1 MGYADLVRR
10 ASGGE
15 VVAFVELTRCFQH
28 AAFGS
33 ALALTGDFQQA
44 EDVAQEAFLAA
55 WSALP
60 NLADAAAF
68 PGWLRTIVRR
78 QAFRLLRQ
86 RELQTTSLAE
96 AEEVPSEE
104 PAADQQIERRQQ
116 ARAALAALSTL
127 PTRLR
132 EPAMLFFVHECSHQD
147 IATFLDL
154 TLATVN
160 NRLHSART
168 ELKRRMLIMITENLH
183 GQALPDDFANRIGRL
198 IEARGQFVDA
208 LFDPG
213 ATPDI
218 LTELSISDESNRRAV
233 NFHVAQRPNPGL
245 VRGVVGSPAGSLP
258 RGSTVLSSGRHT
270 RTPVNPAEF
279 AEIVRSVSAEA
290 PSDQPVRL
298 LETGIKVIDVMCP
311 LVAGGTL
318 ALAGDFGAGV
328 TVVMEELVRRLSGGR
343 DRLTILL
350 MIAQPSAER
359 YPRALEPGYSLSDEL
374 KKDGYSEG
382 TVGAVQTLFFRGAES
397 NWTAERLDELA
408 PADTVI
414 HLSFARAKA
423 RVYPTVDVLTAR
435 SRLLKTKVTGNEH
448 VAMAGRVR
456 QALGA
461 LWSEKARPR
470 TRAAR
475 VARERAL
482 KLQNYFTQPFYCAEP
497 WTKLPGVT
505 VGASEALRTC
515 RDILDGRYD
524 DIPAEQFYFR
534 GGIDDIRRGEGPG
547 HAIGP
552 VRR

>member
-1 MGYADLVRR
+1 MDYAELVRR

-15 VVAFVELTRCFQH
+15 VKAFVELTRRFQH

-33 ALALTGDFQQA
+33 ALAFTGDFQQA
-44 EDVAQEAFLAA
+44 EDVVQESFLAA

-60 NLADAAAF
+60 SLTDAAAF

-78 QAFRLLRQ
+78 HAFRLLRR
-86 RELQTTSLAE
+86 REMPTTTLAE
-96 AEEVPSEE
+96 AEELPSEE
-104 PAADQQIERRQQ
+104 PAADQRIEQRQHAQ
-116 ARAALAALSTL
+116 AVLATLSRL
-127 PTRLR
+127 PARLR

-147 IATFLDL
+147 IATFLGL

-168 ELKRRMLIMITENLH
+168 ELKRRMLTMITDNLH

-198 IEARGQFVDA
+198 IEARGNVVDA
-208 LFDPG
+208 LFDPE

-218 LTELSISDESNRRAV
+218 LTELSISDEANRRAV
-233 NFHVAQRPNPGL
+233 NFHVVQRPAPGI
-245 VRGVVGSPAGSLP
+245 VRGVAKPSAGGLP

-270 RTPVNPAEF
+270 RTPFDPTEF
-279 AEIVRSVSAEA
+279 AEFVRSLPAEA
-290 PSDQPVRL
+290 PIGQPLRL

-318 ALAGDFGAGV
+318 AIAGDPGGGSP
-328 TVVMEELVRRLSGGR
+328 VVMEELVRRLSAGP

-350 MIAQPSAER
+350 MMPQPSAEIW
-359 YPRALEPGYSLSDEL
+359 PQALEPGYSHAEAL

-382 TVGAVQTLFFRGAES
+382 TVGAVQTLFFRAAEGGWVQEEL
-397 NWTAERLDELA
+397 NALA

-414 HLSFARAKA
+414 RLSLERARAK
-423 RVYPTVDVLTAR
+423 VYPTVDLLTSR
-435 SRLLKTKVTGNEH
+435 SRLLETKAAGREH
-448 VAMAGRVR
+448 VTIANRVR
-456 QALGA
+456 KALTS
-461 LWSEKARPR
+461 LWSEKNPNS
-470 TRAAR
+470 RATQLE
-475 VARERAL
+475 RERAL

-497 WTKLPGVT
+497 WTKLRGAT
-505 VGASEALRTC
+505 VARAEALRIC
-515 RDILDGRYD
+515 REILDGAHD
-524 DIPAEQFYFR
+524 DLPIEQFYFR
-534 GGIDDIRRGEGPG
+534 GSIDDIRGGDGPG

>member
-1 MGYADLVRR
+1 MDYAELVRR

-15 VVAFVELTRCFQH
+15 VIAFVELTRRFQH

-33 ALALTGDFQQA
+33 ALAFTGDFQQA
-44 EDVAQEAFLAA
+44 EDVVQESFLAA

-60 NLADAAAF
+60 SLTDAAAF

-78 QAFRLLRQ
+78 HAFRLLRR
-86 RELQTTSLAE
+86 REMPTTTLAE
-96 AEEVPSEE
+96 AEELPSEE
-104 PAADQQIERRQQ
+104 PAADQRIEQRQHAQ
-116 ARAALAALSTL
+116 AVLATLSGL
-127 PTRLR
+127 PARLR

-147 IATFLDL
+147 IATFLGL

-168 ELKRRMLIMITENLH
+168 ELKRRMLTMITDNLH

-198 IEARGQFVDA
+198 IEARGNVVDA
-208 LFDPG
+208 LFDPE

-218 LTELSISDESNRRAV
+218 LTELSISDEANRRAV
-233 NFHVAQRPNPGL
+233 NFHVVQRPAPGI
-245 VRGVVGSPAGSLP
+245 VRGVAKPPAGGLP

-270 RTPVNPAEF
+270 RTPFDPTEF
-279 AEIVRSVSAEA
+279 AEFVRSLSAEA
-290 PSDQPVRL
+290 PIGQPLRL

-318 ALAGDFGAGV
+318 AIAGDPGGGS
-328 TVVMEELVRRLSGGR
+328 TVVMEELVRRLSAGP

-350 MIAQPSAER
+350 MMPQPSAEIW
-359 YPRALEPGYSLSDEL
+359 PQALEPGYSHAEAL

-382 TVGAVQTLFFRGAES
+382 TVGAVQTLFFPAAEGGWVQEEL
-397 NWTAERLDELA
+397 NALA

-414 HLSFARAKA
+414 RLSLERARAK
-423 RVYPTVDVLTAR
+423 VYPTVDVLTSR
-435 SRLLKTKVTGNEH
+435 SRLLETKAAGREH
-448 VAMAGRVR
+448 VTIANRVR
-456 QALGA
+456 NALTS
-461 LWSEKARPR
+461 LWSEKNPNSRA
-470 TRAAR
+470 TRLE
-475 VARERAL
+475 RERAL

-497 WTKLPGVT
+497 WTKLRGAT
-505 VGASEALRTC
+505 VARAEALCTC
-515 RDILDGRYD
+515 REILDGAHD
-524 DIPAEQFYFR
+524 DLPIEQFYFR
-534 GGIDDIRRGEGPG
+534 GSIDDIRGGDGPG

>member
-1 MGYADLVRR
+1 MDYAELVRR

-15 VVAFVELTRCFQH
+15 VIAFVELTRRFQH

-44 EDVAQEAFLAA
+44 EDVVQEAFLAA

-60 NLADAAAF
+60 SLTDAAAF

-78 QAFRLLRQ
+78 HAFRLLRQ
-86 RELQTTSLAE
+86 REMPTTTLAE

-104 PAADQQIERRQQ
+104 PAADQRIEQRQH
-116 ARAALAALSTL
+116 AHVVLATLSTL
-127 PTRLR
+127 PARLR

-147 IATFLDL
+147 IATFLGL

-160 NRLHSART
+160 NRLHSTRT
-168 ELKRRMLIMITENLH
+168 ELKRRMLTMITENLH

-198 IEARGQFVDA
+198 IEARGNVVDA
-208 LFDPG
+208 LFDPE

-218 LTELSISDESNRRAV
+218 LTELSISDEANRRAV
-233 NFHVAQRPNPGL
+233 NFHVVQRPAPGI
-245 VRGVVGSPAGSLP
+245 VRGVAKPPAGGLP

-270 RTPVNPAEF
+270 RTPFDPTEF
-279 AEIVRSVSAEA
+279 AEFVRSLSAEA
-290 PSDQPVRL
+290 PIGQPLRL

-318 ALAGDFGAGV
+318 AIAGDPGGGS
-328 TVVMEELVRRLSGGR
+328 TVVMEELVRRLSAGP

-350 MIAQPSAER
+350 MMPQPSAEIW
-359 YPRALEPGYSLSDEL
+359 PQALEPGYSHVEAL

-382 TVGAVQTLFFRGAES
+382 TVGAVQTLFFCAAEGG
-397 NWTAERLDELA
+397 WVQERLNALA

-414 HLSFARAKA
+414 RLSLERARAK
-423 RVYPTVDVLTAR
+423 VYPTVDVLTSR
-435 SRLLKTKVTGNEH
+435 SRLLETKAAGREH
-448 VAMAGRVR
+448 VTIANRVR
-456 QALGA
+456 KALA
-461 LWSEKARPR
+461 SLWSEKNPKSM
-470 TRAAR
+470 AAR
-475 VARERAL
+475 LERERAL

-497 WTKLPGVT
+497 WTKLRGAT
-505 VGASEALRTC
+505 VARAEALRTC
-515 RDILDGRYD
+515 REILDGAHD
-524 DIPAEQFYFR
+524 DVPIEQFYFR
-534 GGIDDIRRGEGPG
+534 GSIDDIRGGDG
-547 HAIGP
+547 LGLAIGP